1 MTLKASEQTE
11 LLSGQLRDIKKIFD
25 EMVIPYR
32 PELWRYC
39 YHITGSPWDAEDL
52 VQDTLLKAFS
62 SLSHLW
68 QPINPK
74 GYLFKIAST
83 TWIDQCRKMKLKLE
97 PIETTYELPSYE
109 DHYIGEIE
117 DAFAHLVTTLA
128 PRQRVAL
135 LLADVFSFKLKEVA
149 EIVGANE
156 GTVKALLHRARKKLK
171 EAKESNKERKNDEI
185 TSEQKELI
193 SNYMAAFNRRDPEG
207 IAKLLEHN
215 VRTDIVHIAQELG
228 KEVVVKHSLT
238 DWANDPVDMKAELHH
253 LWGRPTI
260 VQVAFANGDRAVY
273 NLNRLDWENGKIVA
287 IKDYYFCPELLR
299 AAANQLMMKVFPRK
313 YTLQ

>member
-1 MTLKASEQTE
+1 MTIKESEQSE

-25 EMVIPYR
+25 EMIIPYR

-97 PIETTYELPSYE
+97 SIEKTHELPSYE
-109 DHYIGEIE
+109 EQDVIEIE
-117 DAFAHLVTTLA
+117 DAFAHLITTLA
-128 PRQRVAL
+128 PRQRIAL
-135 LLADVFSFKLKEVA
+135 LLADVFRFKLKEVA

-156 GTVKALLHRARKKLK
+156 GTVKALLHRARKKLREVK
-171 EAKESNKERKNDEI
+171 ENDKDHRNDEI

-193 SNYMAAFNRRDPEG
+193 SKFMAAFNRRDPEG

-215 VRTDIVHIAQELG
+215 VRKDIVHIAQELG
-228 KEVVVKHSLT
+228 KEVVVKDSLA
-238 DWANDPVDMKAELHH
+238 DWANDPVDMKAEIHH

-260 VQVAFANGDRAVY
+260 VQVASMNGERALY
-273 NLNRLDWENGKIVA
+273 NLNRLEWENGKIVE
-287 IKDYYFCPELLR
+287 IKDYYFCPELLH
-299 AAANQLMMKVFPRK
+299 AAADQLMIKVFPRK